1 MKGSGR
7 CSKYALA
14 VLVFFYSGF
23 VIFAQETPGSEK
35 AKETEK
41 NFRFSP
47 FVAPAYTPELG
58 LFVAGGGLLTFKTSP
73 ADEALKRSSV
83 PFSLGVSTK
92 EAVIFST
99 IMDTYWTPDRV
110 RVSADI
116 WYKDMPD
123 NYWGVG
129 YDAGRNTEKGEDTT
143 AYRRIW
149 WQVNPRVT
157 VRIHENLF
165 TGVNLDFNRTQ
176 AKELSPGVAA
186 DSAIQEYGLDNFNS
200 GAGLILLYDS
210 RDIPVNAYSGTY
222 LSGTATF
229 YGGFL
234 GGDNTYRIFDF
245 DYRQYLSVQRP
256 GRTIA
261 WQLSTRIGS
270 GDVPWGELSQLGTP
284 FDLRGYTWGQYRDK
298 TMLFGIIEYRHKF
311 LKNTPNA
318 FGRYESRHGV
328 VGWVGAGAVGRELDD
343 FGNILPNAGVGYR
356 YEVQPRM
363 NLRIDVGF
371 GVETLNFYV
380 NFNEAF

>member
-1 MKGSGR
+1 
-7 CSKYALA
+7 
-14 VLVFFYSGF
+14 
-23 VIFAQETPGSEK
+23 
-35 AKETEK
+35 
-41 NFRFSP
+41 
-47 FVAPAYTPELG
+47 
-58 LFVAGGGLLTFKTSP
+58 
-73 ADEALKRSSV
+73 
-83 PFSLGVSTK
+83 
-92 EAVIFST
+92 
-99 IMDTYWTPDRV
+99 
-110 RVSADI
+110 
-116 WYKDMPD
+116 MPD